1 MNTHNNSKKFPRRVY
16 VICSTT
22 KGSKKLHKITDTILE
37 GLPHIKSQEMI
48 GDIPPVY
55 TIPCTIV
62 PYTRYI
68 REVLVDLINNMKLET
83 FYYDMYYYYYT
94 DRSGY
99 HHYKPTQLSYRG
111 TVMLSPTEAVDC
123 LLED

>member
-1 MNTHNNSKKFPRRVY
+1 
-16 VICSTT
+16 
-22 KGSKKLHKITDTILE
+22 
-37 GLPHIKSQEMI
+37 MI

-68 REVLVDLINNMKLET
+68 REVLVDLINNMQVET

>member
-1 MNTHNNSKKFPRRVY
+1 MESYTNSKKFPLRLY

-48 GDIPPVY
+48 GDIPTGY

-62 PYTRYI
+62 PYNRYI
-68 REVLVDLINNMKLET
+68 REVLIDLINNMELET
-83 FYYDMYYYYYT
+83 FYYSMYYYQYT
-94 DRSGY
+94 DKSGY
-99 HHYKPTQLSYRG
+99 HHYKPAQLSYRG

>member
-1 MNTHNNSKKFPRRVY
+1 MDTHNNSKKFPRRVY
-16 VICSTT
+16 VIRSTT

-48 GDIPPVY
+48 SDIPTGY
-55 TIPCTIV
+55 TVPCTIV
-62 PYTRYI
+62 PYNRYI

-83 FYYDMYYYYYT
+83 FYYDMYYYYCT
-94 DRSGY
+94 GRNGY
-99 HHYKPTQLSYRG
+99 HHYKPTQLSFRG